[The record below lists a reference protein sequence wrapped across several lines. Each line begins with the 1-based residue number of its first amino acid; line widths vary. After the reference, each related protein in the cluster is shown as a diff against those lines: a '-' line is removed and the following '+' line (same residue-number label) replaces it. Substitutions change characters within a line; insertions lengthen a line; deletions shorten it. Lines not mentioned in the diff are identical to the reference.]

1 MLASP
6 SHRSLAATL
15 LAAGLA
21 SASLA
26 VLAQQAPKPE
36 VLIKT
41 RQSAFQLLGYQ
52 SGRIKA
58 SLEGSYNKEEV
69 SKAAATIAAIAN
81 SGLGALFAPGTEQGK
96 GWHETAT
103 KPELFKDGKHAAELA
118 GDLSREA
125 NELARVA
132 AVGDIA
138 LVREQFGKLGRTC
151 KACHDDFRAK
161 D

>member
-1 MLASP
+1 MSISTP
-6 SHRSLAATL
+6 HRILAAV

-36 VLIKT
+36 GLIKT

-58 SLEGSYNKEEV
+58 ALEGSYNKDEV
-69 SKAAATIAAIAN
+69 AKAAATIAAIAN
-81 SGLGALFAPGTEQGK
+81 SGLGALFPPGTEQGK
-96 GWHETAT
+96 GWHETAV
-103 KPELFKDGKHAAELA
+103 KPELFKDGKHA
-118 GDLSREA
+118 GDLAADFGREA
-125 NELARVA
+125 TELARVA
-132 AVGDIA
+132 TVGDIA

-151 KACHDDFRAK
+151 KACHDDFRNK

>member
-1 MLASP
+1 MLVSTP
-6 SHRSLAATL
+6 HRILAASL

-21 SASLA
+21 SVSLA

-52 SGRIKA
+52 SARIKA
-58 SLEGSYNKEEV
+58 SLEGSYNKDEV

-103 KPELFKDGKHAAELA
+103 KPELFKDGKHAGELA

-132 AVGDIA
+132 TIGDIA